1 MRKIIYIFTLL
12 FCNISFAQDK
22 YDAIFY
28 QFPNSG
34 VSFEGLYS
42 NPTNGTACIGDFN
55 EDGYPDMIVM
65 GPNYDDFE
73 TSYVNLLQNNSDG
86 TFKRIDL
93 GISAMNNG
101 SIAYTKVAPKQF
113 ILALQGGTA
122 SPAATNNAKGY
133 IAELKYVGDAVSC
146 RKKQDLD
153 YGLIDGDLFFIDVD
167 GNGHV
172 DLVQL
177 GGVRKAYVYL
187 NDGANLYSLTA
198 DVTGLVGT
206 YRGKSLVSDVN
217 NDGHLDIVSISQS
230 GALQVFIRVTTHL
243 LLMLFLLLIILRFI
257 LDWGWVILMRM
268 AISILWHLIML
279 LQRKSTLLCF
289 SMVMER
295 DNLHRRQKTLLWE
308 LMQQLWLWQILRAMG
323 IWIFYIPEPI
333 IKH

>member
-73 TSYVNLLQNNSDG
+73 TSYVNLLQNNGDG

-177 GGVRKAYVYL
+177 GGVKKAYVYL

-230 GALQVFIRVTTHL
+230 GGLQVSLYQSNNTFIT
-243 LLMLFLLLIILRFI
+243 
-257 LDWGWVILMRM
+257 D
-268 AISILWHLIML
+268 AIS
-279 LQRKSTLLCF
+279 STYNFKIYPRLGLGDF
-289 SMVMER
+289 NEDGNIDIVAFDYASSKKEHSVVFFYGNGKGQFTQAAE
-295 DNLHRRQKTLLWE
+295 NSF
-308 LMQQLWLWQILRAMG
+308 MQQLWLWQILMAMG